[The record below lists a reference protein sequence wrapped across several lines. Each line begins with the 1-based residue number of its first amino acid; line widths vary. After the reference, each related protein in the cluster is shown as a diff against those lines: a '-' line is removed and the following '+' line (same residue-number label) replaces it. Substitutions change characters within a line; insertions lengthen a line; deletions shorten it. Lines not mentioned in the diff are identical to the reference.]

1 MANSLFKSFE
11 ENYYEEYFKE
21 NYNQTS
27 ARKLKKNI
35 LIKKTEQGPAQL
47 REINNSLTSN
57 NLKIAQEFNKLPA
70 TLT

>member
-1 MANSLFKSFE
+1 MRNILKKTIIKLRQ
-11 ENYYEEYFKE
+11 ENK
-21 NYNQTS
+21 
-27 ARKLKKNI
+27 KKNI